1 MERSFCFS
9 LFFLFF
15 RLVWAKIFCA
25 WDLMILSFFY
35 MLPCVQEL
43 VKFLKTHEYSPSTLP
58 CGIPWGMAG
67 FSMEWLS
74 WSIRGH
80 KVLFL
85 GSRKCL
91 PSWLWDADRERGLL
105 LRCRCDSL
113 LWMTL
118 PSILLLAFLDNLQLF
133 QDGVSSWDP
142 KDLFLITVGEEMV
155 GDNMA
160 LGDPSTPYWDSW
172 DNSVTWNQ
180 QMFLF
185 KNDLKCKSSEQ

>member
-1 MERSFCFS
+1 
-9 LFFLFF
+9 
-15 RLVWAKIFCA
+15 
-25 WDLMILSFFY
+25 
-35 MLPCVQEL
+35 
-43 VKFLKTHEYSPSTLP
+43 
-58 CGIPWGMAG
+58 
-67 FSMEWLS
+67 
-74 WSIRGH
+74 
-80 KVLFL
+80 
-85 GSRKCL
+85 
-91 PSWLWDADRERGLL
+91 
-105 LRCRCDSL
+105 
-113 LWMTL
+113 MTL

>member
-113 LWMTL
+113 LWMTVAFNIALSISRQL
-118 PSILLLAFLDNLQLF
+118 PAFPGWSVFLGSQGPVFHHSWRGNGWGQYGPGGSLHSILGLFGQLCDLEPANVPLQEW
-133 QDGVSSWDP
+133 S
-142 KDLFLITVGEEMV
+142 EMQV
-155 GDNMA
+155 
-160 LGDPSTPYWDSW
+160 
-172 DNSVTWNQ
+172 
-180 QMFLF
+180 
-185 KNDLKCKSSEQ
+185 